1 MSGEANVCGEFG
13 VLGLICS
20 GTIANGGEEWEWEED
35 VQLAAK
41 AERGFV
47 TQ

>member
-1 MSGEANVCGEFG
+1 M
-13 VLGLICS
+13 ICS
-20 GTIANGGEEWEWEED
+20 GTIANGGEEWEWEEED